1 MIKLTDL
8 LKEQPNP
15 PKKTPPQQPQ
25 GGEETEKELKIDI
38 PDSPFEPDASQITTK
53 LKDMLKQWETTPYMS
68 DKHRWQEYYKD
79 VAKLVKTIVGDE

>member
-1 MIKLTDL
+1 MTNTEISDN
-8 LKEQPNP
+8 NP
-15 PKKTPPQQPQ
+15 
-25 GGEETEKELKIDI
+25 EKELKIDI

-79 VAKLVKTIVGDE
+79 IAKLVKQLTGDKGEV